1 MLAMAKP
8 DPVYFA
14 NHRDGALRLLH
25 CTLRGLLQ
33 AVQVLGQRIFSKSAL
48 AFGLLGFLVC
58 FIGSDTS
65 SLVSAKPTIP
75 NYDDR
80 NSDQVTALISLLDSR
95 DYDQREQAAEDLIE
109 IGERAIGPLALK
121 SFECSPEAC
130 WRIRKIL
137 EQICTRGNETVF
149 YKTTGILQLRYDSS
163 NAEMEKRLSVLETK
177 WRVQRKQKAIS
188 LLRKK
193 GAVIDDPFEGVQE
206 LAGQNPGQLLLGG
219 PPELIL
225 INGQVVVASEH
236 NAAANAAQKRK
247 PKKRLSNTDAKKEIK
262 RILGSD
268 LEQARKIVIGDKR
281 DTKSDEQTDQE
292 FIEIQRQLVAR
303 RGFIAP
309 RATITS
315 QGVSVELGE
324 RWKGDAADLEAIA
337 DLTKVTEVKLVNQNL
352 NASFL
357 KQISDIKT
365 MNRLVIENCEFNVKL
380 EDVDWPK
387 SLPEMNFS
395 RNPILKKKKRI

>member
-8 DPVYFA
+8 DPAYFA
-14 NHRDGALRLLH
+14 NHLGRAVRLLH
-25 CTLRGLLQ
+25 HTLRCLLQ
-33 AVQVLGQRIFSKSAL
+33 AVPAFGHRIFHKPSL
-48 AFGLLGFLVC
+48 VFGLLGFLIC
-58 FIGSDTS
+58 FIGSGTS
-65 SLVSAKPTIP
+65 SLVSAKLVAP

-80 NSDQVTALISLLDSR
+80 NSDQLTALISQLDSR
-95 DYDQREQAAEDLIE
+95 DYEQREQAGEDLIE

-121 SFECSPEAC
+121 SLECSPEVS

-137 EQICTRGNETVF
+137 EQISTRGNETVF

-163 NAEMEKRLSVLETK
+163 NAEMEKRLSMLEKK

-188 LLRKK
+188 SLRKK

-236 NAAANAAQKRK
+236 NASVNAARKRK

-268 LEQARKIVIGDKR
+268 LEQARKIVIGDRR

-303 RGFIAP
+303 GGFIAP
-309 RATITS
+309 RATS
-315 QGVSVELGE
+315 CL
-324 RWKGDAADLEAIA
+324 W
-337 DLTKVTEVKLVNQNL
+337 
-352 NASFL
+352 
-357 KQISDIKT
+357 IS
-365 MNRLVIENCEFNVKL
+365 MN
-380 EDVDWPK
+380 
-387 SLPEMNFS
+387 S
-395 RNPILKKKKRI
+395 